1 MTTFEEE
8 KKFHVEMSCADNPF
22 FPLPPIENYQLDIA
36 FAFSQITWQEQIP
49 C

>member
-8 KKFHVEMSCADNPF
+8 KKNHVEMSCADNPF
-22 FPLPPIENYQLDIA
+22 FPFPPTENYQLDIA
-36 FAFSQITWQEQIP
+36 FAFSQITWVEQIP

>member
-1 MTTFEEE
+1 MTSFEGE

-22 FPLPPIENYQLDIA
+22 FSFPPMENYQLDIA
-36 FAFSQITWQEQIP
+36 FAVSQVIWQEQIP